1 MINLFKNRYRVVSTK
16 RDYFVPEKLYWFF
29 PFWIQMGDDEYSTS
43 ERAEGYIRTQTRRK
57 KVVKYVKI
65 NDD

>member
-1 MINLFKNRYRVVSTK
+1 
-16 RDYFVPEKLYWFF
+16 
-29 PFWIQMGDDEYSTS
+29 MGDDEYSTS